1 MTHIERENLKAHLAN
16 PPIGHGHAP
25 IEFGDVNLRETNDDH
40 TLVAWHLNAHG
51 VTQPKDLHEIK

>member
-25 IEFGDVNLRETNDDH
+25 IEFGDVSLRDASDED
-40 TLVAWHLNAHG
+40 LIAWHLNAHR